1 MRREYG
7 RFEPAAVR
15 FVCMTEVWQ
24 CRVRDPGERESLMKD
39 LNGKNVVI
47 TGGSYGIGVEIA
59 RAFLAEGANVFTI
72 ARNKEKLDSSVEALS
87 REARAARRV
96 KGFPCDVTDREG
108 IAALMDLIADQEG
121 GIDVLVNNAGIV
133 IPGYFEELP
142 VEDFEKVL
150 KCDYLGSVY
159 ATKAA
164 LPHLLK
170 NKESAITFTSSVAG
184 LKGVFGYSTYSPAK
198 FAVIGLAEAI
208 RQELKCK
215 GVQVTVLYPPD
226 TDTPGFEEEKKCRP
240 KETDVIA
247 GSAGLAP
254 PAEVAQAFLKGFMRG
269 KFTVNPSFDGKLLF
283 RLRSIWPWFTD
294 FYFDMMVSKG
304 RKAKTTC

>member
-1 MRREYG
+1 
-7 RFEPAAVR
+7 
-15 FVCMTEVWQ
+15 
-24 CRVRDPGERESLMKD
+24 MKD
-39 LNGKNVVI
+39 LDAKNVVI

-59 RAFLAEGANVFTI
+59 RAFVCEGANVYII
-72 ARNKEKLDSSVEALS
+72 ARDRARLDASVADLERSAMPN
-87 REARAARRV
+87 RTVR
-96 KGFPCDVTDREG
+96 GFSCDVTDKLG
-108 IAALMDLIADQEG
+108 ITTTIDTIASEAG

-133 IPGYFEELP
+133 IPGYFEDQP
-142 VEDFEKVL
+142 IEDFEKVMY
-150 KCDYLGSVY
+150 CDYFGSLY

-164 LPHLLK
+164 LPHLLRHK
-170 NKESAITFTSSVAG
+170 QSAVTFTSSVAG

-198 FAVIGLAEAI
+198 FALIGLAETI

-254 PAEVAQAFLKGFMRG
+254 PAEVAEAFLNGFRKG

-283 RLRSIWPWFTD
+283 RMRSIWPWFTD
-294 FYFDMMVSKG
+294 LYFDMMVKKG
-304 RKAKTTC
+304 KKST